1 MAIVF
6 PPPITGIA
14 NLVDLRPSGDNTG
27 TTDLSNLT
35 AAIAATVAGSEIICA
50 DGVYYFNANLAPLT
64 KTVKIRSTGTVPRT
78 VNGAAFGDASWAT
91 LQETGVVFV
100 LQATSGVFISDGG
113 NNIAVSLEGI
123 CLKSV
128 GNNTSTLVGYG
139 LAYGVQTRS
148 RDLLI
153 LNCAQGVAYNGGE
166 NSLIDGICTRGN
178 QIALNFSTNGNGNM
192 VLGWESSADTTAVKL
207 TNAVGNT
214 IMALPVQGFTTAI
227 LITGVGTND
236 NYVYMDYL
244 ETDSGIPSAVT
255 MNGTCTNNRI
265 VLPHV
270 AGTVPITI
278 TVTSGNGNFFDV
290 SNDVSTITCN
300 ATTFSNVF
308 NCFGLFNGTFTDNGN
323 NILSNWVDPSGSIG
337 PNWVSSAGAG
347 SLYATVRGPAHVAYA
362 LRTAAGAWTALEY
375 RDDLGIGRLLDISNN
390 KAIMTWVNGATPSWG
405 VFGAVT
411 TQPVGGSD
419 VLASLVLLGL
429 RAASANP
436 PLDLGT
442 GALTAGLSTFSG
454 HIISSAS
461 GIPTTSTLGANVTS
475 ATFTGNDTRGTLTI
489 VMAGVLAANTRVC
502 TATFA
507 ASYGATSPKVTLVN
521 QTSGVGLGLVN
532 FYVQAQATGV
542 SFDLAVDQA
551 LAIGTYTI
559 NYIVIG

>member
-1 MAIVF
+1 M
-6 PPPITGIA
+6 
-14 NLVDLRPSGDNTG
+14 
-27 TTDLSNLT
+27 
-35 AAIAATVAGSEIICA
+35 
-50 DGVYYFNANLAPLT
+50 
-64 KTVKIRSTGTVPRT
+64 
-78 VNGAAFGDASWAT
+78 
-91 LQETGVVFV
+91 
-100 LQATSGVFISDGG
+100 
-113 NNIAVSLEGI
+113 
-123 CLKSV
+123 
-128 GNNTSTLVGYG
+128 
-139 LAYGVQTRS
+139 
-148 RDLLI
+148 
-153 LNCAQGVAYNGGE
+153 
-166 NSLIDGICTRGN
+166 
-178 QIALNFSTNGNGNM
+178 
-192 VLGWESSADTTAVKL
+192 
-207 TNAVGNT
+207 
-214 IMALPVQGFTTAI
+214 
-227 LITGVGTND
+227 
-236 NYVYMDYL
+236 
-244 ETDSGIPSAVT
+244 
-255 MNGTCTNNRI
+255 
-265 VLPHV
+265 
-270 AGTVPITI
+270 
-278 TVTSGNGNFFDV
+278 
-290 SNDVSTITCN
+290 
-300 ATTFSNVF
+300 
-308 NCFGLFNGTFTDNGN
+308 
-323 NILSNWVDPSGSIG
+323 
-337 PNWVSSAGAG
+337 
-347 SLYATVRGPAHVAYA
+347 RGPAHVAYA